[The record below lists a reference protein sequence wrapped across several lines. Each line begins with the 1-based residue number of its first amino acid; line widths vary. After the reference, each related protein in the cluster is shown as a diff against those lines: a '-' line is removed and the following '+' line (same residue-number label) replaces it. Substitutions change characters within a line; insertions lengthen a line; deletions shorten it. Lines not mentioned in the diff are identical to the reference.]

1 MRIALYS
8 ELAREHIVK
17 VKEEIETQKIKSSPS
32 DIRNFRQALISSTA
46 PHHVKLQNFLDF
58 YSLSEL
64 RDLIF
69 HTQEHRFT
77 ALKIQES
84 LNELGLCFLGFEG
97 KSIRSKLRNYEGD
110 NSDHRDLAAWHDLE
124 TNAPDTFSGM
134 YQFWCQKG

>member
-8 ELAREHIVK
+8 ELAREHIAK
-17 VKEEIETQKIKSSPS
+17 VREEIETLKIKPSPS
-32 DIRNFRQALISSTA
+32 GIRNFRQALISSTA
-46 PHHVKLQNFLDF
+46 PHHAKLKNFLDF

-69 HTQEHRFT
+69 HAQEHRFN
-77 ALKIQES
+77 ALEVQES
-84 LNELGLCFLGFEG
+84 LSELGLCFLGFED
-97 KSIRSKLRNYEGD
+97 KNIRSKLRDYKGD

-124 TNAPDTFSGM
+124 TNAPDTFRGM